1 MAEGMLAHDYYQ
13 RAARGAV
20 ECYLALLANPK
31 EQTDG
36 NEPDYSGLTAAQKK
50 REKVRDTSGKLR
62 MSLFHSYSCGGELV

>member
-1 MAEGMLAHDYYQ
+1 MLAHEYYQ

-50 REKVRDTSGKLR
+50 REKVRGTAGKLR
-62 MSLFHSYSCGGELV
+62 MSVFQSCLCAGVLV